1 MGLAGLTDWGPTA
14 ALEAM
19 ARFAGGRHRLISHN
33 IANLSTPGFNQVD
46 VSPVAFQ
53 RKLGEALDERRA
65 TGDSKPLPLESGGEV
80 EIGADGRMT
89 LNPQTPIGGVLGH
102 DRNNRDLE
110 RLMQDQAENLLVFR
124 TSMDLLRSR
133 AEMMRSALGQRV

>member
-1 MGLAGLTDWGPTA
+1 
-14 ALEAM
+14 
-19 ARFAGGRHRLISHN
+19 
-33 IANLSTPGFNQVD
+33 
-46 VSPVAFQ
+46 VAFQ

-65 TGDSKPLPLESGGEV
+65 TGDSKPLSLESGGEV

>member
-19 ARFAGGRHRLISHN
+19 ARIAGGRHRLISHN

-65 TGDSKPLPLESGGEV
+65 TGDSKPLSLESGGEV
-80 EIGADGRMT
+80 EIGADGTMT